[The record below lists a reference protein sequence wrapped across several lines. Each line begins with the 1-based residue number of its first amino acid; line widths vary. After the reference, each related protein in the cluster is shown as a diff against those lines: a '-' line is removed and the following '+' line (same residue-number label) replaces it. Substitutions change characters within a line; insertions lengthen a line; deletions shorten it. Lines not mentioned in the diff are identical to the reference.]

1 MKEIQPKFKVRK
13 KKLGSYPS
21 VSVIL
26 SITLALFVIGIFGIL
41 VIYSKELERVVQENV
56 KIQVYLKNHLT
67 EGQRLQVEKNLYAKN
82 FLPKRNKDKAIQFI
96 SKEEAAKQ
104 FLKETGEDF
113 QKFLGENPLRD
124 AYLVNVDPAYQE
136 NASLAKIKADVEGIS
151 GVFQVYYVE
160 NVIESVNKNVAKIGL
175 ALLGLASLLLITVVL
190 LINNTLRLAL
200 FSQRFLIRSMQLV
213 GARKWFIQR
222 PFILRASLHGLLS
235 GLIASGLL
243 VLLISYANNRI
254 EDLSLIQ
261 NNERL
266 LILVGSL
273 LLLGII
279 VAVLSTQRAVSKYLK
294 LSLDEL
300 Y

>member
-1 MKEIQPKFKVRK
+1 MKDAQPKFKTRK
-13 KKLGSYPS
+13 KKLGSYPYIS
-21 VSVIL
+21 VVL

-67 EGQRLQVEKNLYAKN
+67 DAQRTQVEKNLYSKN
-82 FLPKRNKDKAIQFI
+82 FLPKANRDKAVQFV
-96 SKEEAAKQ
+96 SKDEAAKQ
-104 FLKETGEDF
+104 FIKETGEDF
-113 QKFLGENPLRD
+113 KKFLGENPLRD
-124 AYLVNVDPAYQE
+124 AFLVAIDPSYQD
-136 NASLAKIKADVEGIS
+136 NASMLKIKTEVEAIS

-160 NVIESVNKNVAKIGL
+160 NVIESVNKNVAKIGFVL
-175 ALLGLASLLLITVVL
+175 IGIASILFVTVVM

-213 GARKWFIQR
+213 GARKWFIQQ
-222 PFILRASLHGLLS
+222 PFILRASLHGFIA
-235 GLIASGLL
+235 GAIASALL
-243 VLLISYANNRI
+243 VALISYANERV
-254 EDLSLIQ
+254 EDLRAIQ

-266 LILVGSL
+266 LILLGGL
-273 LLLGII
+273 LLLGMI